1 MTGSRQAWREAGRLQ
16 GEDGGAAGQTA
27 GPSGSQARAG
37 CPDPRAR
44 AMVRPARLDD
54 AARLLR
60 LMRAVDEETP
70 YMIYGRGE
78 RGMSSDD
85 IRHVILEAGLQRG
98 VALLAAQVGP
108 ELVGYILAVGGGLA
122 RTRHCVR
129 ISALGV
135 LRAWWRRGVGRA
147 LLTGVEQWARDMG
160 GRRLELETMA
170 ANDAARGLY
179 ESQGF
184 VVEGRRRRA
193 FLVAGTWMDAL
204 VLGKLLED

>member
-1 MTGSRQAWREAGRLQ
+1 MTDSRHVRRGAGLLQ
-16 GEDGGAAGQTA
+16 GEDGGAAGRTTSPSEGQT
-27 GPSGSQARAG
+27 SAG
-37 CPDPRAR
+37 CPNPRER

-78 RGMSSDD
+78 RGMSRDD

-98 VALLAAQVGP
+98 VALLAAQAGP
-108 ELVGYILAVGGGLA
+108 DLVGYILAMGGGLA

-129 ISALGV
+129 VSALGV

-147 LLTGVEQWARDMG
+147 LLTSVEQWARDMG
-160 GRRLELETMA
+160 GGRLELETMA
-170 ANDAARGLY
+170 ANDAARCLY
-179 ESQGF
+179 ESLGF
-184 VVEGRRRRA
+184 EIEGRRRRA
-193 FLVAGTWMDAL
+193 FLVGGAWMDAL